1 MFDPFVSDR
10 RGEMTAVEQIARERK
25 RWKRKNRYYHDD
37 LLKLIS
43 FVVPPDSSVIE
54 VGCGIGD
61 LLARLKPARGLGI
74 DSNPVIVE
82 AAKKDYPGLE
92 FAVDDIE
99 SLKTDER
106 FDYVIMPNLV
116 GFLRYVSLAFR
127 NLRKLTTPRIR
138 VVIIS
143 FSNLWE
149 PILRAGERLGLKM
162 PEGEQNWMSLND
174 IENMLYLNGY
184 EVVRR
189 GMSLL
194 LPIYIP
200 GLSWFINTIIARLP
214 FFRSFCLTQ
223 YVVAKEIVMTDDAEK
238 GTYSTSVIIPTKDE
252 AGNIDGLI
260 ERTPEIGKHT
270 ELIFVDGNSTDGT
283 VKKIQEAITRY
294 RGVKDITFISQ
305 GEGRGKADAIR
316 RGFSAATGDILLI
329 LDADL
334 TTPPEELPKF
344 YEAIANGRGEF
355 INGSRLVYPMEKQ
368 AMRTLNKYGNKFF
381 SRAFTWLLDQRLKD
395 TLCGTKVLFR
405 RDYEKI
411 AANRHVFGD
420 FDPFGDFDLLFGAAK
435 LCLKIVE
442 VPVRYRN
449 RTYGETKIHRF
460 LHGWLLVKMCLFAAR
475 KLKFR

>member
-1 MFDPFVSDR
+1 MTDASCSDAE
-10 RGEMTAVEQIARERK
+10 RGMTSAAQIALERR

-37 LLKLIS
+37 LFRVIS
-43 FVVPPDSSVIE
+43 FIVPPGSSVIE

-61 LLARLKPARGLGI
+61 LLARLRPARGVGI
-74 DSNPVIVE
+74 DLNPALTE
-82 AAKKDYPGLE
+82 AAKVDYPDLE
-92 FAVDDIE
+92 FALDDIE
-99 SLKTDER
+99 SLKVDEK
-106 FDYVIMPNLV
+106 FDYVILSNLV
-116 GFLRYVSLAFR
+116 GSLRDVSIAFK
-127 NLRKLTTPRIR
+127 NLRALTTPRSR
-138 VVIIS
+138 VVITT
-143 FSNLWE
+143 FSHLWE

-184 EVVRR
+184 EVVKR

-194 LPIYIP
+194 LPVNIP
-200 GLSWFINTIIARLP
+200 GLSWFVNTIIARLP
-214 FFRSFCLTQ
+214 FFRSLCLTQ
-223 YVVAKEIVMTDDAEK
+223 YIVAKEIVMTDTAEK
-238 GTYSTSVIIPTKDE
+238 RTYSCSVIIPTKDE

-260 ERTPEIGKHT
+260 ERTPEMGKHM
-270 ELIFVDGNSTDGT
+270 ELIFVDGSSTDGT
-283 VKKIQEAITRY
+283 VEKIREATERH
-294 RGVKDITFISQ
+294 RGIKPIRLIHQ
-305 GEGRGKADAIR
+305 GDGRGKGDAVR
-316 RGFSAATGDILLI
+316 RGFAAATGDILLI

-334 TTPPEELPKF
+334 TTPPEDLPKF

-395 TLCGTKVLFR
+395 TLCGTKALFR

-411 AANRHVFGD
+411 AANRHAFGD

-442 VPVRYRN
+442 VPVRYRD
-449 RTYGETKIHRF
+449 RTYGETKIRRF
-460 LHGWLLVKMCLFAAR
+460 LHGWLLLKMCVFAAR

>member
-1 MFDPFVSDR
+1 MVNLSVSDR
-10 RGEMTAVEQIARERK
+10 RDEMTAVEQITLERK

-37 LLKLIS
+37 LFKLIS

-74 DSNPVIVE
+74 DSNPLLVE
-82 AAKKDYPGLE
+82 VAKKDFPGLE
-92 FAVDDIE
+92 FSVDDIE
-99 SLKTDER
+99 SLKTDEK
-106 FDYVIMPNLV
+106 FDYVIMSNRV
-116 GFLRYVSLAFR
+116 GLLHDVSLAFR
-127 NLRKLTTPRIR
+127 NLRKLTTPRTR

-200 GLSWFINTIIARLP
+200 GFSWFINTIIARLP
-214 FFRSFCLTQ
+214 YFRSLCLTQ
-223 YVVAKEIVMTDDAEK
+223 YIVAKEIVMTDDAQK

-260 ERTPEIGKHT
+260 ERTPVMGRHT
-270 ELIFVDGNSTDGT
+270 EFIFVDGNSTDGT
-283 VKKIQEAITRY
+283 VQKIQKAIERY
-294 RGVKDITFISQ
+294 SGIKDIKLIHQ
-305 GEGRGKADAIR
+305 GDGRGKGDAVR

-344 YEAIANGRGEF
+344 YEAIANGRGEL
-355 INGSRLVYPMEKQ
+355 ISGSRLVYPMEKQ